1 MKVNRCYKSL
11 VFMVATSLSFCL
23 FAQILHQNLH
33 ADEKKVGECEGA
45 LSIALPSVLEGFGRS
60 GIRINDK
67 DKKQL
72 FTGRENII
80 INEITNE
87 SIGHPEF
94 TGPGYDRY
102 TISFFVDGQVKS
114 IGLSIQK
121 MDNYPYPNLL
131 AGELVAV
138 LQKVPRNLL
147 GRVNKIAILPT
158 TPEVELERYNALF
171 NAMFFG
177 SHPLGREELKKV
189 SRMGI
194 VELNET
200 YHSPTVD
207 EIIIRI
213 PPPDIEGFNHY
224 NHYLDVFHRSILT
237 SIVKHQLG
245 HIMAYHRYGE
255 FTPDQEWHNAILADN
270 ASVSEYGDINMAEDF
285 AEATALYLRTDRRLL
300 HPDTE
305 GRYTHRMEILDEIM
319 GLNSSQRR
327 QIEERNREIDH
338 LFRQLG
344 LPNGLND
351 MFVDR
356 HTYYYSEDTDIIA
369 DSIRDLRE
377 ELIVNPDTL
386 IMARTLAN
394 KALTLHRNRPLDFT
408 STDESSVRENL
419 IRTLAFYGL
428 SHLPTEKDTSFIK
441 NTIHSLDTL
450 STSEMEHR
458 LHVFD
463 QVFKSGL
470 HKGLN
475 FNVNSIEQALRFFNR
490 HSFPQ
495 ELDGKK
501 FYNFY
506 DDIYQDLEGD
516 DGRTNYVIL
525 TTIDLQD
532 TLSSSDMESYL
543 HTLKEAANIFVKK
556 YEEYGERLRGL
567 DINED
572 EQEIDEIDKP
582 RPFFKIVGRLLE
594 ESPTGRRIKEALR
607 RVLREYHIEEIL

>member
-1 MKVNRCYKSL
+1 
-11 VFMVATSLSFCL
+11 MVATSLSFCL

-33 ADEKKVGECEGA
+33 ANEEEVDECAGA
-45 LSIALPSVLEGFGRS
+45 LSIALPSVLEGFDGS
-60 GIRINDK
+60 GIRISDK

-72 FTGRENII
+72 FAGTENVI

-94 TGPGYDRY
+94 TGPGYERY

-121 MDNYPYPNLL
+121 KDNYPYLNSL

-138 LQKVPRNLL
+138 LRKVPRNLL
-147 GRVNKIAILPT
+147 GRVNKIAILLA
-158 TPEVELERYNALF
+158 TPEVELEKYNALF
-171 NAMFFG
+171 SAMFFRG
-177 SHPLGREELKKV
+177 HPLGREEQKKV

-194 VELNET
+194 VKLNET
-200 YHSPTVD
+200 YHSPTAD

-213 PPPDIEGFNHY
+213 PLPDEADKELIEGLDHYFN
-224 NHYLDVFHRSILT
+224 VFHRFIFI
-237 SIVKHQLG
+237 SIVEHQLG
-245 HIMAYHRYGE
+245 HIMAYHRYGG
-255 FTPDQEWHNAILADN
+255 FTPDQEWHNAILADK
-270 ASVSEYGDINMAEDF
+270 ASVSEYGDGGINNMAEDF
-285 AEATALYLRTDRRLL
+285 AAAAALYLRTDRRLL

-305 GRYTHRMEILDEIM
+305 GRYTHRMKILDEIM

-327 QIEERNREIDH
+327 QIEERNKEIDH

-344 LPNGLND
+344 LPKGLNEILNDMFND

-356 HTYYYSEDTDIIA
+356 HTSYEYDTDIIVLI
-369 DSIRDLRE
+369 IRGLRE

-394 KALTLHRNRPLDFT
+394 KALILHRNRPLDFT

-419 IRTLAFYGL
+419 IRTLAFHGL

-441 NTIHSLDTL
+441 DTIHSLDTL

-463 QVFKSGL
+463 QVFKSRLDEG
-470 HKGLN
+470 
-475 FNVNSIEQALRFFNR
+475 NVNSIEQALRFFNR

-495 ELDGKK
+495 ELDDK
-501 FYNFY
+501 FYDFY
-506 DDIYQDLEGD
+506 DEIYLDLEYG
-516 DGRTNYVIL
+516 GRTTYVIL

-543 HTLKEAANIFVKK
+543 HTLKEAANIFVEK

-572 EQEIDEIDKP
+572 KQEIDEINKD

-607 RVLREYHIEEIL
+607 RVLKEYHIEEIL